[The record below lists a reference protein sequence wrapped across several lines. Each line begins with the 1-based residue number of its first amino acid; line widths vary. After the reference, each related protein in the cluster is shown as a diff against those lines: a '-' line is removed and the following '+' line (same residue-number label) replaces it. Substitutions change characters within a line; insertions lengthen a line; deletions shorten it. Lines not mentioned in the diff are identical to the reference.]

1 MVAFSG
7 ILFASPCLGPLIG
20 GYLTMTRGWRA
31 MWWLLFGFSGGMWA
45 ICSPLLVETYVSAL
59 VASALV
65 ERLLTNRC
73 AFRPYS
79 YAPTLLQWRA
89 KRLRKETGDE
99 TIMTEQERLKR
110 PLSEIAHETL
120 LRPIVMLTT
129 EPIMMCMAGYLS
141 LIYGLLYGTF
151 PLLPSSVSHGQ
162 DAN

>member
-1 MVAFSG
+1 MFPTFV
-7 ILFASPCLGPLIG
+7 I
-20 GYLTMTRGWRA
+20 
-31 MWWLLFGFSGGMWA
+31 
-45 ICSPLLVETYVSAL
+45 
-59 VASALV
+59 SALV
-65 ERLLTNRC
+65 ERLLTDRC
-73 AFRPYS
+73 PFCPYS

-99 TIMTEQERLKR
+99 SIMTEQERLKR

-151 PLLPSSVSHGQ
+151 PFRHPFFRWTQADGCSGPNEQHSSLPTRYVSHP
-162 DAN
+162 